1 MNHFRKIVMCCV
13 VGVFLIISAGSF
25 GWSAQ
30 SSQSKYVVVLD
41 YTLRNVEDTAD
52 LETLRPG
59 DKALVKVHLIDPRLS
74 SGAYDH
80 VRVLLDTPSFKTE
93 RKSTDINMSGDARAE
108 KNGMGLTLI
117 FPVQYTGSS
126 DRFSFDYFY
135 EGGAEGLE
143 KDRVELTIAQCQPGV
158 LPGEP
163 GEDVGG
169 GNEDD
174 AKNPEDGLA
183 EIEKPPGAGSEGESG
198 NGNGA
203 GSEGKPGNG
212 NGTGDEDEF
221 GNGNGA
227 GSEGEPGNEDE
238 SANENAALP
247 EDGLPGGGVGG
258 ASVGSGSAP
267 QAAKEKVIRA
277 SQFAVSDVYYGDAPV
292 VAGSDFDCTI
302 TVTATRGDENIK
314 EARISLELP
323 YGLSFVE
330 ESDRLYLGTLISGQ
344 SYTADFRLHADE
356 SIRNKVCSLTV
367 KLSGVSSYYALPL
380 EKEERVQINISPV
393 ERLEI
398 SNLQLPEKINAA
410 YDDGSGYFQF
420 MLTNRGYAPVTDVEI
435 TIEGDAFETG
445 GPVIF
450 EELKSSESQSVS
462 LNLVSQEEGL
472 LSGNIHIS
480 YINDFGEEKSLD
492 EPIQVAAEYRKAEIS
507 HNIVIDPGSIQEVP
521 LIPDWIWVV
530 VSLGAVAGG
539 VVIVRRIA
547 RAFRR

>member
-13 VGVFLIISAGSF
+13 VGVFLIISAGSY

-41 YTLRNVEDTAD
+41 YTLRNMDDTAG

-143 KDRVELTIAQCQPGV
+143 KDRVELTIAQCRPGV

-169 GNEDD
+169 GDEDD
-174 AKNPEDGLA
+174 AKKPEDGLT
-183 EIEKPPGAGSEGESG
+183 ENEKPPGAGSEGES
-198 NGNGA
+198 
-203 GSEGKPGNG
+203 
-212 NGTGDEDEF
+212 
-221 GNGNGA
+221 
-227 GSEGEPGNEDE
+227 GNEDE

-258 ASVGSGSAP
+258 ASVGGGGAP
-267 QAAKEKVIRA
+267 QAAKEKIIRA

-302 TVTATRGDENIK
+302 TVTATQGDENIK
-314 EARISLELP
+314 EARISLVLP

-330 ESDRLYLGTLISGQ
+330 ETDRLYLGTLISGQ

-356 SIRNKVCSLTV
+356 SIRNKVCTLTV
-367 KLSGVSSYYALPL
+367 KLSGVSSYYVLPL
-380 EKEERVQINISPV
+380 EKEETVQINISPV

-445 GPVIF
+445 GPVIL
-450 EELKSSESQSVS
+450 EELKSSESQSVN
-462 LNLVSQEEGL
+462 LNLVSQEEGI

-480 YINDFGEEKSLD
+480 YINDFGEAKSLD
-492 EPIQVAAEYRKAEIS
+492 EPIQVTAEYRKAEIS
-507 HNIVIDPGSIQEVP
+507 HNIIIDPGSIQEVP

-547 RAFRR
+547 RVFRR